1 MGNEIGCAC
10 VYSPMEFSIE
20 PRLAAPPSTQ
30 GEIVVK
36 PPPDL
41 PRETSGN
48 PLSRLLPVA
57 MIVATAGMMVLYLTS
72 GSSAM
77 RNPMFMFFPVMMIVS
92 LLGTVATG
100 GRSVSRFSEINRD
113 RRDYLRYLGSVDLQ
127 IAEAIEQQRLSL
139 SWSNPEPAVLWSVIG
154 SRRMW
159 ERRPDDADFGHVRIG
174 LASQGLATSLVAPD
188 LGPPEKSDPV
198 TSMELQRL
206 VRHRS
211 TVPSLPVPIALTEL
225 TAITIDGDHTVCRSL
240 LRAVICHLASM
251 HSPQHLRIAAVLD
264 PIAAAEWDWL
274 KWLPHHRHPYAVDD
288 GGPARLTYNSLSAA
302 EMALSRCDGEH
313 VVLVVDGAMT
323 SPMRAVARGLDGV
336 TVLEVGTT
344 LESLADLRLV
354 LSEEC
359 LDASSDDGD
368 VVSARP
374 DAMTIGQAVAFA
386 RRLSCYRPVAT
397 TPAAVHISPSIAW
410 PELMGTGDIGGLDA
424 SAFRRARALS
434 GRDGML
440 SVPIGVSEHGDP
452 VELDIKEAAAGGL
465 GPHGLCIGATG
476 SGKSEFLRT
485 LTLGMITAHPSEM
498 LNVVLVDFKGGATF
512 LGFERAPH
520 VAAVITNLAD
530 EAHLVARMRDALAGE
545 INRRQEL
552 LRAAGN
558 YANIADY
565 NAAATAGAGSAP
577 LPALFIVVDEFS
589 ELLSQHPDFI
599 DLFIAIGRLGRSLGV
614 HLLLASQR
622 VDEGRLRGLESHL
635 SYRVCLKTFSAA
647 ESRSV
652 LGVPDAYHLPGAP
665 GAAYLKT
672 GAADPLRFQ
681 TAFVSGPY
689 VEAPNS

>member
-1 MGNEIGCAC
+1 M
-10 VYSPMEFSIE
+10 
-20 PRLAAPPSTQ
+20 
-30 GEIVVK
+30 
-36 PPPDL
+36 
-41 PRETSGN
+41 
-48 PLSRLLPVA
+48 
-57 MIVATAGMMVLYLTS
+57 
-72 GSSAM
+72 
-77 RNPMFMFFPVMMIVS
+77 
-92 LLGTVATG
+92 
-100 GRSVSRFSEINRD
+100 
-113 RRDYLRYLGSVDLQ
+113 
-127 IAEAIEQQRLSL
+127 
-139 SWSNPEPAVLWSVIG
+139 
-154 SRRMW
+154 
-159 ERRPDDADFGHVRIG
+159 
-174 LASQGLATSLVAPD
+174 
-188 LGPPEKSDPV
+188 
-198 TSMELQRL
+198 
-206 VRHRS
+206 
-211 TVPSLPVPIALTEL
+211 
-225 TAITIDGDHTVCRSL
+225 
-240 LRAVICHLASM
+240 
-251 HSPQHLRIAAVLD
+251 
-264 PIAAAEWDWL
+264 
-274 KWLPHHRHPYAVDD
+274 
-288 GGPARLTYNSLSAA
+288 
-302 EMALSRCDGEH
+302 
-313 VVLVVDGAMT
+313 
-323 SPMRAVARGLDGV
+323 
-336 TVLEVGTT
+336 
-344 LESLADLRLV
+344 
-354 LSEEC
+354 SEER

-397 TPAAVHISPSIAW
+397 TAAAVHMSPSIAW
-410 PELMGTGDIGGLDA
+410 PELMGTGDVGGLDA

-440 SVPIGVSEHGDP
+440 SVPIGVSEHGVP
-452 VELDIKEAAAGGL
+452 VELDIKEAAAGGM

-558 YANIADY
+558 FANIADY

-599 DLFIAIGRLGRSLGV
+599 DLFIAIGRLGRSLGM

-652 LGVPDAYHLPGAP
+652 FGVPDAYHLPGTP

-672 GAADPLRFQ
+672 GAGDPLRFQ
-681 TAFVSGPY
+681 TAFVSGAY
-689 VEAPNS
+689 VRARTRASAPAAMSAPRVYTAAPMGRIVSAVEETP